1 MKTTPL
7 PCSVLESLEPRLAP
21 AGTVIVTTA
30 GGVLTLTGDA
40 SNNVIDIN
48 DLPTTGQWSIDD
60 NGSATN
66 FILNGVAVGNSFNIA
81 AQTTI
86 KMTLG
91 DGDDDV
97 FITPSGTPS
106 SLLIPGGL
114 TINAGKGNDDITIGN
129 SSTTHR
135 LLIGAVTVD
144 LGEGNDTFDTTLA
157 GVYSGAVKILGG
169 VGNDTVGIFGSSST
183 ADQVF
188 QKGLTV
194 DLGLGDDSFTASIN
208 RLAVTGALTITAAG
222 GAGTTPLIR
231 LISPQTMVDGAV
243 TISAASGNATIEIGD
258 NTSDSFQFAAGLKIN
273 GGTGNDIVRFE
284 GDQTHVGA
292 VVVDLKEGVN
302 TTTLDASSTLAA
314 NAFSVIGGS
323 GNDSF
328 LQDDSSKMLINAALT
343 LSLGNGSNDWKA
355 DPMAELTAGSVVYNG
370 GTGNDL
376 INYAGASFRVLGNMT
391 LSLGTGGTG
400 DVDLAPTASGYVGGI
415 LGLNGGAGNDDID
428 INSPD
433 IRIVAGLKAALGAGT
448 NSLDTVGALLQ
459 IAGGFSYAGG
469 AGQDQVT
476 VANDLFLAA
485 KAVTFS
491 GGGSTGSDYLYL
503 RPVDGTVGSVSYTG
517 GAGTDYLVLGETAGA
532 GTNRLTIN
540 GAVTGSGGTGTGWA
554 YVVDTYIHGNYTFT
568 NASTAPDGELI
579 VFAESTFNGL
589 VNVTTGAGNS
599 TTIIGDVFVRGS
611 FTLNTG
617 AGVDNVGIDT
627 SAGTTLSNWFGLVT
641 INLGAG
647 ADSIAIGTNPV
658 VANAGNNFFRNVKV
672 DGGADVD
679 TFSVAQ
685 PGSNNYNAGS
695 TLTQLNF
702 P

>member
-1 MKTTPL
+1 MKTSAL
-7 PCSVLESLEPRLAP
+7 PCPVLESLEPRLAP

-30 GGVLTLTGDA
+30 GGVLTMTGDA

-48 DLPTTGQWSIDD
+48 DLPMTGQWSIDD
-60 NGSATN
+60 NASATN
-66 FILNGVAVGNSFNIA
+66 FILNGVAVGNSFNIP
-81 AQTTI
+81 AQTAI
-86 KMTLG
+86 KATLG
-91 DGDDDV
+91 DGDDDL
-97 FITPSGTPS
+97 FIAPSGTPS
-106 SLLIPGGL
+106 GMLLPGGL
-114 TINAGKGNDDITIGN
+114 TVNAGKGNDDILIGTS
-129 SSTTHR
+129 SSTQR
-135 LLIGAVTVD
+135 IIFGAVTVD
-144 LGEGNDTFDTTLA
+144 LGEGNDTFDVTLA
-157 GVYSGAVKILGG
+157 AYYNGAVKITGG
-169 VGNDTVGIFGSSST
+169 LGNDDVRFDATSDT
-183 ADQVF
+183 ADHVF

-194 DLGLGDDSFTASIN
+194 DLGAGDDIFSATAYRIAIAGAFT
-208 RLAVTGALTITAAG
+208 VTGLG
-222 GAGTTPLIR
+222 GAGLTPTVTITSQQFL
-231 LISPQTMVDGAV
+231 VDGAV
-243 TISAASGNATIEIGD
+243 SLSVAAGNTTYTIGDAPTDAYQFASG
-258 NTSDSFQFAAGLKIN
+258 FKIT
-273 GGTGNDIVRFE
+273 GGTGNDIVLFE
-284 GDQTHVGA
+284 GNHTHVGA
-292 VVVDLKEGVN
+292 LVVDLKDGVN
-302 TTTLDASSTLAA
+302 TTTLVTNSTLAA
-314 NAFSVIGGS
+314 NAFSVIGTA

-328 LQDDSSKMLINAALT
+328 LQDDGSKMLINAALT

-376 INYAGASFRVLGNMT
+376 INYAGASFRVLGGMT

-400 DVDLAPTASGYVGGI
+400 DVDLAPTVSGYVGGI

-428 INSPD
+428 FNSPD
-433 IRIVAGLKAALGAGT
+433 IRIVTGLKAALGAGT
-448 NSLDTVGALLQ
+448 NSLSTVGTLLQ

-476 VANDLFLAA
+476 VTNDLFLVA

-503 RPVDGTVGSVSYTG
+503 RPVDGTVGSVGYTG
-517 GAGTDYLVLGETAGA
+517 GAGTDYLVLGETTGA
-532 GTNRLTIN
+532 VTNRLTIN
-540 GAVTGSGGTGTGWA
+540 GAVTGSGGAGTAWA

-589 VNVTTGAGNS
+589 VNVTTGAGSS
-599 TTIIGDVFVRGS
+599 TTSIGDVFVRGN

-617 AGVDNVGIDT
+617 AGMDNVNIET

-647 ADSIAIGTNPV
+647 ADTIALGTNPV
-658 VANAGNNFFRNVKV
+658 VANAGSNFFRNVKV
-672 DGGADVD
+672 DGGADAD
-679 TFSVAQ
+679 MFTVAQ
-685 PGSNNYNAGS
+685 PGSNTYNNS